1 MKYYLL
7 NTETGDVKEV
17 DPVYEAVNDLEDGE
31 VMINEDVLERIHEQI
46 EGIWATR
53 FLTRRAAGVL
63 LSLTWKE

>member
-31 VMINEDVLERIHEQI
+31 FMINEDVLERIHEQI
-46 EGIWATR
+46 EGIWAT
-53 FLTRRAAGVL
+53 
-63 LSLTWKE
+63 